1 MANIIYKINQ
11 SETDY
16 NIASSA
22 YCTCSDS
29 ASTVAKTANL
39 QGSSSN
45 GFTLANGVTIHVK
58 FTNSNTAPNPTLNV
72 NGTGAKSIMRYGT
85 TAVSTNAQTS

>member
-11 SETDY
+11 GGTDY

-39 QGSSSN
+39 QGSASN
-45 GFTLANGVTIHVK
+45 GFTLATGITIYVK
-58 FTNSNTAPNPTLNV
+58 FTNSNTAANPTLNV

-85 TAVSTNAQTS
+85 TAVAANIATS

>member
-11 SETDY
+11 GETDY

-22 YCTCSDS
+22 YCTCST
-29 ASTVAKTANL
+29 AAGTAAKVANL

-45 GFTLANGVTIHVK
+45 GFILATGVTIHVK
-58 FTNSNTAPNPTLNV
+58 FTYSNTNANPTLNV

-85 TAVSTNAQTS
+85 TVVGASTATS

>member
-11 SETDY
+11 SGTDY

-22 YCTCSDS
+22 YCTCGT
-29 ASTVAKTANL
+29 AAGTKAKEANL
-39 QGSSSN
+39 QNSSSN
-45 GFTLANGVTIHVK
+45 GFILATGVTIHVK
-58 FTNSNTAPNPTLNV
+58 FTYSNTVADPTLNV

-85 TAVSTNAQTS
+85 TAASTSTKTS

>member
-11 SETDY
+11 GETDY

-22 YCTCSDS
+22 YCTCST
-29 ASTVAKTANL
+29 AAGTAAKVANL
-39 QGSSSN
+39 QNSSSN
-45 GFTLANGVTIHVK
+45 GFTLATGITIHVK
-58 FTNSNTAPNPTLNV
+58 FTYSNTVASPTLNV

-85 TAVSTNAQTS
+85 TAVSTSAPTS